1 MHILVLAVNN
11 CRPASGIFNHAGRYT
26 IEVMSMSAAFLPIH
40 DVIMEKLNT
49 PDRQDGY
56 RALDLIN
63 ELDASYQESDV
74 QKELAHLLSDG
85 IVILTL
91 DRKLKLK

>member
-1 MHILVLAVNN
+1 
-11 CRPASGIFNHAGRYT
+11 
-26 IEVMSMSAAFLPIH
+26 MSAAFLPIH
-40 DVIMEKLNT
+40 DFIMEKLNT

-63 ELDASYQESDV
+63 ELDSSYQESDV

-85 IVILTL
+85 VVILTL